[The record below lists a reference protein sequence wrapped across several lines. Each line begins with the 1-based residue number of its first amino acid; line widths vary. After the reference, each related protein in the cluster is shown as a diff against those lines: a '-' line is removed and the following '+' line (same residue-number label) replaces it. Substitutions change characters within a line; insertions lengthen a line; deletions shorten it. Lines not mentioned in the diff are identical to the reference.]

1 MMSRLLLASL
11 LVPSLVM
18 AAPKAAPHSKPA
30 KPGKAVVA
38 TKVTEVEGLTEYSLP
53 NGLRVLLFPDGSK
66 PTVTVNVTYFV
77 GSRHEG
83 YGESGMA
90 HLLEHMV
97 FKGTPNHPK
106 IWDALQGHGA
116 QFNGSTWVDRT
127 NYFET
132 LPATAENLQFAL
144 EMEADRMVNSKVAAE
159 DLQKEFTVVR
169 NEFERG
175 ENNPMRVLEERMLAS
190 AYIWHNYGKST
201 IGSRSDIERVPI
213 DNLRE
218 FYRRFYQPDNALL
231 VVAGKFEPAA
241 ALDIITRTFGALPK
255 PTRKLNSTYTV
266 EPAQDGERSVTL
278 RRSGDVAVVGLVYHA
293 VSGADPDMVAAEA
306 LSDALDNK
314 PSGRVYK
321 GLVETGLA
329 ARVNASIYPWAE
341 PGVFKI
347 HAEVG
352 GAKAHDDKAIAE
364 VKTRLIEIT
373 EGLAKAPITE
383 EEVKRWR
390 TATLTDIELSLTDPG
405 RIGVELSEWAA
416 IGDWRMFFVHRD
428 RVEKVTAA
436 QVNAFAQRWLK
447 QQNRTVGVFLPT
459 TAPERAPE
467 AARVD
472 VGGLVKDY
480 KGRAAVK
487 EGEVFTATVENL
499 ERRIVRTALSSGM
512 KVGLLQKRT
521 RGENVRI
528 LVRIHA
534 GSEQLLAGK
543 AQDAAQL
550 VTTMLLR
557 GTKKRNFQQLQ
568 DELDRLKVDLRLS
581 PDGDLGGGG
590 MRLMTVRNNL
600 PAVISILAEILKEP
614 AFLAAEFETLR
625 KETLAGLEQQLQDPQ
640 VQAMVRLQQ
649 KVQPYLPTDV
659 RYTPSTAERIARIKA
674 LTVAD
679 VQRYWAATWGGT
691 NGELVV
697 VGDFEPATVKTQLET
712 ELGSWRSAMPYSH
725 VRQTFQPNVPG
736 TEELVK
742 TPDKPM
748 ALVGAAHAVAL
759 RDDDPD
765 YPTLVMMNFI
775 LGGSAKSRLLD
786 RLRQKEGLSY
796 GAFSQLMADS
806 IDHLGWIG
814 AGAICAKEN
823 ADKALAA
830 LRQEIEKLRM
840 EGVDA
845 KELGESKK
853 AYQSTF
859 DNQLANDDYVAS
871 RLARLLYLGRTFD
884 FHAKVNSAVAALLPN
899 GVKLAAQKWIDPKRL
914 ILVRAGDLQ

>member
-1 MMSRLLLASL
+1 M
-11 LVPSLVM
+11 LVPSLAL
-18 AAPKAAPHSKPA
+18 AAPKAFVKPSRPA
-30 KPGKAVVA
+30 SVA
-38 TKVTEVEGLTEYSLP
+38 TKVTTVEGLTEYSLP
-53 NGLRVLLFPDGSK
+53 NGLRILLFPDGSK

-97 FKGTPNHPK
+97 FKGTPDHPK
-106 IWDALQGHGA
+106 IWDALQDHGA

-132 LPATAENLQFAL
+132 LPSTPENLKFAL
-144 EMEADRMVNSKVAAE
+144 EMEADRMVHSKVADE

-175 ENNPMRVLEERMLAS
+175 ENNPNRVLEERMLAS
-190 AYIWHNYGKST
+190 AYVWHNYGKST

-213 DNLRE
+213 ANLQE

-231 VVAGKFEPAA
+231 VVAGKFDPEA
-241 ALDIITRTFGALPK
+241 ALATINNTFGRLPK

-266 EPAQDGERSVTL
+266 EPPQDGERSVIL

-306 LSDALDNK
+306 LTDVLDNK
-314 PSGRVYK
+314 PSGRAYK

-329 ARVNASIYPWAE
+329 ARVGSSIYPWAE

-352 GAKAHDDKAIAE
+352 GAKAKDEKTIND
-364 VKTRLIEIT
+364 VKSKLIEIT
-373 EGLAKAPITE
+373 EGLAKAPVTE

-390 TATLTDIELSLTDPG
+390 TAMLTDIELAMTDPN

-447 QQNRTVGVFLPT
+447 QQNRTVGLFIPT
-459 TAPERAPE
+459 PTADRSPE
-467 AARVD
+467 AVRVD
-472 VGGLVKDY
+472 VAGLVKDY

-487 EGEVFTATVENL
+487 EGEIFAATLENL
-499 ERRIVRTALSSGM
+499 EKRIVRSTLSSGM

-521 RGENVRI
+521 RGENVRL
-528 LVRIHA
+528 LVRVHA

-543 AQDAAQL
+543 AQDAAAM

-581 PDGDLGGGG
+581 GDGDLGGGG
-590 MRLMTVRNNL
+590 IRMMTVRNNL
-600 PAVISILAEILKEP
+600 PAVISIMAEIFKEP
-614 AFLAAEFETLR
+614 AFLASEFETLR

-640 VQAMVRLQQ
+640 VQAMLKLQQ

-674 LTVAD
+674 LTVED
-679 VQRYWAATWGGT
+679 VRRYWAQAWGGSH
-691 NGELVV
+691 GEVVV
-697 VGDFEPATVKTQLET
+697 VGDFEPATVKTQLEA
-712 ELGSWRSAMPYSH
+712 ELGGWRAAMPYTH
-725 VRQTFQPNVPG
+725 VRQTFQPNVPSSS
-736 TEELVK
+736 ELVK

-765 YPTLVMMNFI
+765 YPTLVLMNFI

-796 GAFSQLMADS
+796 GAFSQLQADS
-806 IDHLGWIG
+806 IDQLGWIG

-823 ADKALAA
+823 ADKALNA
-830 LRQEIEKLRM
+830 LRQEIERLRM

-845 KELGESKK
+845 KELADSQK

-871 RLARLLYLGRTFD
+871 RLARLLYLNRTFE
-884 FHAKVNSAVAALLPN
+884 FHAQINHAIAALDA
-899 GVKLAAQKWIDPKRL
+899 GKLKIAAQKWITPQRL
-914 ILVRAGDLQ
+914 ISVRAGDLSQ